1 MAEALVPQEMWAAVE
16 TDPRLWARQTARA
29 TKPVGAIAQPDP
41 MFKMVREEMAASS
54 PRSFHRRCCGKVA
67 VAVPA
72 NQAAAELRACSAN
85 DHPPRQESTKLT
97 LSRLKPVACITAVL
111 PCKAK

>member
-1 MAEALVPQEMWAAVE
+1 MAEDLVPQEMWAAVE

-54 PRSFHRRCCGKVA
+54 A
-67 VAVPA
+67 
-72 NQAAAELRACSAN
+72 
-85 DHPPRQESTKLT
+85 
-97 LSRLKPVACITAVL
+97 
-111 PCKAK
+111 